1 MSPLL
6 LYGGGSVKK
15 VKINWIK
22 ILSVLCIICITFLT
36 ISSSFAM
43 AASGSPV
50 SWDDV
55 SDDAIA
61 VRDAY
66 FEYFSSLGK
75 NFLSPSIT
83 DPTDIPL
90 SWAKFIQ
97 DLGWCISPVDDIYYY
112 LKDGVLCVRSSGG
125 GGHVRSGVRGSG
137 GYCRNCKKSA
147 AECTCNN
154 FDGTASEFYPFFS
167 GKDIK
172 NTAADYNSRYMPMD
186 NPEQFIWSYNSDN
199 SVTKTKQDRSQ
210 RFYFFPQVP
219 VYAGSSGTWGN
230 QKWTDFYLIGFA
242 IDDISGVYY
251 GKYYVHVYTKNEN
264 GSVSLITDYYSLSD
278 GSLYQTKKGT
288 WDIGNYPYLSMHYAT
303 GSSMFSFRGYKSASA
318 YYGDVT
324 SSWKTI
330 VTSNVAMPLSASD
343 NSSTLEFTK
352 YVALPSFTPDT
363 NKSDDYGF
371 ICSSKPFELFAN
383 QTGIDFQKIPD
394 NYIITING
402 DTIYNYPIT
411 DPSTGNSSTINNL
424 IINNYIIP
432 GYPEAPDPD
441 GPITSGLYG
450 VKVSGN
456 VKVDGDINIK
466 ADPIQIKTDPIDI
479 NVNVNQGGGSVGSAG
494 TGEVIRF
501 DQDIGLN
508 NYYDWMQEQTTGFS
522 GFMKNFFGWL
532 PGDIVIMLCAGFGL
546 VILARFLG
554 R

>member
-1 MSPLL
+1 MKIREIIKRAGTLL
-6 LYGGGSVKK
+6 
-15 VKINWIK
+15 
-22 ILSVLCIICITFLT
+22 LSVLCAFCCFLT
-36 ISSSFAM
+36 PVTSIALAAGVAEVISTVLEFASTCSDVYSNIIEPLVSAEPGGLRQAKYICAWM
-43 AASGSPV
+43 DIIDKYNLSETDFRAYYTEIATNGEYSALGSDEYNTWLFITETAANGV
-50 SWDDV
+50 SL
-55 SDDAIA
+55 DAICELA
-61 VRDAY
+61 FRGT
-66 FEYFSSLGK
+66 GK
-75 NFLSPSIT
+75 TDYTINHNADDNNKFQIT
-83 DPTDIPL
+83 GK
-90 SWAKFIQ
+90 AF
-97 DLGWCISPVDDIYYY
+97 
-112 LKDGVLCVRSSGG
+112 KDVV
-125 GGHVRSGVRGSG
+125 
-137 GYCRNCKKSA
+137 
-147 AECTCNN
+147 
-154 FDGTASEFYPFFS
+154 
-167 GKDIK
+167 
-172 NTAADYNSRYMPMD
+172 ADYNSRYSPMD

-343 NSSTLEFTK
+343 NSGTLEFTK

-411 DPSTGNSSTINNL
+411 DPSTGNSTTINKF

-432 GYPEAPDPD
+432 GKIDIDEPIDPPYIRED
-441 GPITSGLYG
+441 PNVIL
-450 VKVSGN
+450 SGN
-456 VKVDGDINIK
+456 VEVNGNINIS

-479 NVNVNQGGGSVGSAG
+479 NVNVNSGSNANAG
-494 TGEVIRF
+494 DFIDPGTV
-501 DQDIGLN
+501 DTNLDHYL
-508 NYYDWMQEQTTGFS
+508 EQVPELSKGFVDYLKD
-522 GFMKNFFGWL
+522 FLAWL
-532 PGDIVIMLCAGFGL
+532 PPEIYGLIILGLIVVVWCRLAG
-546 VILARFLG
+546 R
-554 R
+554 

>member
-1 MSPLL
+1 MKIREIIKRAGTLL
-6 LYGGGSVKK
+6 
-15 VKINWIK
+15 
-22 ILSVLCIICITFLT
+22 LSVLCAFCCFLT
-36 ISSSFAM
+36 PVTSIALAAGVGEVISTLLEFASTCSEVYSGIVQPLISAEPVALRQAKYICAWM
-43 AASGSPV
+43 DIIDKYNLSEEDFKAYYTEIATNGEYYALGSDEYNTWLFITETAANGV
-50 SWDDV
+50 SL
-55 SDDAIA
+55 DAICELA
-61 VRDAY
+61 FRGT
-66 FEYFSSLGK
+66 GK
-75 NFLSPSIT
+75 TDYTINHNADDNNKFQIT
-83 DPTDIPL
+83 GK
-90 SWAKFIQ
+90 AF
-97 DLGWCISPVDDIYYY
+97 
-112 LKDGVLCVRSSGG
+112 KDVV
-125 GGHVRSGVRGSG
+125 
-137 GYCRNCKKSA
+137 
-147 AECTCNN
+147 
-154 FDGTASEFYPFFS
+154 
-167 GKDIK
+167 
-172 NTAADYNSRYMPMD
+172 ADYNSRYSPMD

-219 VYAGSSGTWGN
+219 VYAGSSGTWAN
-230 QKWTDFYLIGFA
+230 QKWTDFYLIAFA

-324 SSWKTI
+324 ASWKTI

-343 NSSTLEFTK
+343 NSGTLEFTK

-411 DPSTGNSSTINNL
+411 DPSTGNSTTINKF

-432 GYPEAPDPD
+432 GKIDIDEPIDPPYIRED
-441 GPITSGLYG
+441 PNVIL
-450 VKVSGN
+450 SGN
-456 VKVDGDINIK
+456 VKVDGEINIK

-479 NVNVNQGGGSVGSAG
+479 NVNVNQGGGSGGSGSSG
-494 TGEVIRF
+494 TSEHVDISGYLDTLPEQSQTLTDYLKIFF
-501 DQDIGLN
+501 DFLPPQLLAVLLGGIGAA
-508 NYYDWMQEQTTGFS
+508 
-522 GFMKNFFGWL
+522 
-532 PGDIVIMLCAGFGL
+532 VLCR
-546 VILARFLG
+546 VLG

>member
-1 MSPLL
+1 MMKIREIIKRAGTLL
-6 LYGGGSVKK
+6 
-15 VKINWIK
+15 
-22 ILSVLCIICITFLT
+22 LSVLCAFCCFLT
-36 ISSSFAM
+36 PVTSIALAAGVGEVISTLLEFASTCSEVYSGIVQPLISAEPGALRQAKYICAWM
-43 AASGSPV
+43 DIIDKYNLSEEDFKAYYTEIATNGEYYALGSDEYNTWLFITETAANGV
-50 SWDDV
+50 SL
-55 SDDAIA
+55 DAICELA
-61 VRDAY
+61 FRGT
-66 FEYFSSLGK
+66 GK
-75 NFLSPSIT
+75 TDYTINHNADDNNKFQIT
-83 DPTDIPL
+83 GK
-90 SWAKFIQ
+90 AF
-97 DLGWCISPVDDIYYY
+97 
-112 LKDGVLCVRSSGG
+112 KDVV
-125 GGHVRSGVRGSG
+125 
-137 GYCRNCKKSA
+137 
-147 AECTCNN
+147 
-154 FDGTASEFYPFFS
+154 
-167 GKDIK
+167 
-172 NTAADYNSRYMPMD
+172 ADYNSRYSPMD

-343 NSSTLEFTK
+343 NSGTLEFTK
-352 YVALPSFTPDT
+352 CVALPSFTPDT

-411 DPSTGNSSTINNL
+411 DPSTGNSTTINKF

-432 GYPEAPDPD
+432 GKIDIDEPIDPPYIRED
-441 GPITSGLYG
+441 PNVIL
-450 VKVSGN
+450 SGN
-456 VKVDGDINIK
+456 VEVNGNINIS

-479 NVNVNQGGGSVGSAG
+479 NVNVNSGSNGNAG
-494 TGEVIRF
+494 NFIDPGTV
-501 DQDIGLN
+501 DTNLDHYL
-508 NYYDWMQEQTTGFS
+508 EQVPELSKGFVDYLKD
-522 GFMKNFFGWL
+522 FLAWL
-532 PGDIVIMLCAGFGL
+532 PPEIYGLIILGLIVVVWCRLAG
-546 VILARFLG
+546 R
-554 R
+554 

>member
-1 MSPLL
+1 MKIREIIKRAGTLL
-6 LYGGGSVKK
+6 
-15 VKINWIK
+15 
-22 ILSVLCIICITFLT
+22 LSVLCAFCCFLT
-36 ISSSFAM
+36 PVTTIALAAEEAIETSSDSSG
-43 AASGSPV
+43 AASWS
-50 SWDDV
+50 DLA
-55 SDDAIA
+55 DDAIA

-137 GYCRNCKKSA
+137 GFCRNCKKSA

-186 NPEQFIWSYNSDN
+186 NPKQFIWSYNSDN

-219 VYAGSSGTWGN
+219 VYAGLSGTWGN

-264 GSVSLITDYYSLSD
+264 GSVSLIIDYYSLSD

-343 NSSTLEFTK
+343 NSGTLEFTK

-424 IINNYIIP
+424 IINNYIISGGSIDIDVP
-432 GYPEAPDPD
+432 ID
-441 GPITSGLYG
+441 GPITSG

-456 VKVDGDINIK
+456 VKVDGEINIK

-479 NVNVNQGGGSVGSAG
+479 NVNVNQGGSSGGSGSSG
-494 TGEVIRF
+494 TSEHVDISGYLDTLPEQSKTLTDYLKIFF
-501 DQDIGLN
+501 DFLPPELLAVLLGGIGAA
-508 NYYDWMQEQTTGFS
+508 
-522 GFMKNFFGWL
+522 
-532 PGDIVIMLCAGFGL
+532 VLCR
-546 VILARFLG
+546 VLG

>member
-1 MSPLL
+1 MMKIREIIKRAGTLL
-6 LYGGGSVKK
+6 
-15 VKINWIK
+15 
-22 ILSVLCIICITFLT
+22 LSVLCAFCCFLT
-36 ISSSFAM
+36 PVTSIALAAGVAEVISTVLEFASTCSDVYSNIIEPLVSAEPGGLRQAKYICAWM
-43 AASGSPV
+43 DIIDKYNLSETDFRAYYTEIATNGEYSALGSDEYNTWLFITETAANGV
-50 SWDDV
+50 SL
-55 SDDAIA
+55 DAICELA
-61 VRDAY
+61 FRGT
-66 FEYFSSLGK
+66 GK
-75 NFLSPSIT
+75 TDYTINHNADDNNKFQIT
-83 DPTDIPL
+83 GK
-90 SWAKFIQ
+90 AF
-97 DLGWCISPVDDIYYY
+97 
-112 LKDGVLCVRSSGG
+112 KDVV
-125 GGHVRSGVRGSG
+125 
-137 GYCRNCKKSA
+137 
-147 AECTCNN
+147 
-154 FDGTASEFYPFFS
+154 
-167 GKDIK
+167 
-172 NTAADYNSRYMPMD
+172 ADYNSRYSPMD

-343 NSSTLEFTK
+343 NSGTLEFTK

-432 GYPEAPDPD
+432 GKIDIDEPIDPPYIRED
-441 GPITSGLYG
+441 PNVIL
-450 VKVSGN
+450 SGN
-456 VKVDGDINIK
+456 VEVNGNINIS

-479 NVNVNQGGGSVGSAG
+479 NVNVNSGSNGNAG
-494 TGEVIRF
+494 NFIDPGTV
-501 DQDIGLN
+501 DTNLDHYL
-508 NYYDWMQEQTTGFS
+508 EQVPELSKGFVDYLKD
-522 GFMKNFFGWL
+522 FLAWL
-532 PGDIVIMLCAGFGL
+532 PPDIYGLIILGLIVVVWCRLAG
-546 VILARFLG
+546 R
-554 R
+554 

>member
-1 MSPLL
+1 MKIREIIKRAGTLL
-6 LYGGGSVKK
+6 
-15 VKINWIK
+15 
-22 ILSVLCIICITFLT
+22 LSVLCAFCCFLT
-36 ISSSFAM
+36 PVTSIALAAGVGEVISTLLEFASTCSEVYSGIVQPLISAEPGALRQAKYICAWM
-43 AASGSPV
+43 DIIDKYNLSEEDFKAYYTEIATNGEYSALGSDEYNTWLFITETAANGV
-50 SWDDV
+50 SL
-55 SDDAIA
+55 DAICELA
-61 VRDAY
+61 FRGT
-66 FEYFSSLGK
+66 GK
-75 NFLSPSIT
+75 TDYTINPSAEGNNKFQIT
-83 DPTDIPL
+83 GK
-90 SWAKFIQ
+90 A
-97 DLGWCISPVDDIYYY
+97 
-112 LKDGVLCVRSSGG
+112 LK
-125 GGHVRSGVRGSG
+125 
-137 GYCRNCKKSA
+137 
-147 AECTCNN
+147 E
-154 FDGTASEFYPFFS
+154 
-167 GKDIK
+167 I
-172 NTAADYNSRYMPMD
+172 AADYNSRYMPMD
-186 NPEQFIWSYNSDN
+186 NPKQFIWSYNSDN

-230 QKWTDFYLIGFA
+230 QKWTDFYLIAFA

-251 GKYYVHVYTKNEN
+251 GKYYVHVYTTNEN

-343 NSSTLEFTK
+343 NSGTLEFTK

-432 GYPEAPDPD
+432 GKIDIDEPIDPPYIRED
-441 GPITSGLYG
+441 PNVIL
-450 VKVSGN
+450 SGN
-456 VKVDGDINIK
+456 VKVDGEINIK

-479 NVNVNQGGGSVGSAG
+479 NVNVNQGGGSGGSGSSG
-494 TGEVIRF
+494 TSEHVDISGYLDTLPEQSQTLTDYLKIFF
-501 DQDIGLN
+501 DFLPPQLLAVLLGGIGAA
-508 NYYDWMQEQTTGFS
+508 
-522 GFMKNFFGWL
+522 
-532 PGDIVIMLCAGFGL
+532 VLCR
-546 VILARFLG
+546 VLG

>member
-1 MSPLL
+1 MMKIREIIKRAGTLL
-6 LYGGGSVKK
+6 
-15 VKINWIK
+15 
-22 ILSVLCIICITFLT
+22 LSVLCAFCCFLT
-36 ISSSFAM
+36 PVTSIALAAGVAEVISTVLEFASTCSDVYSNIIEPLVSAEPGGLRQAKYICAWM
-43 AASGSPV
+43 DIIDKYNLSETDFRAYYTEIATNGEYSALGSDEYNTWLFITETAANGV
-50 SWDDV
+50 SL
-55 SDDAIA
+55 DAICELA
-61 VRDAY
+61 FRGT
-66 FEYFSSLGK
+66 GK
-75 NFLSPSIT
+75 TDYTINHNADDNNKFQIT
-83 DPTDIPL
+83 GK
-90 SWAKFIQ
+90 AF
-97 DLGWCISPVDDIYYY
+97 
-112 LKDGVLCVRSSGG
+112 KDVV
-125 GGHVRSGVRGSG
+125 
-137 GYCRNCKKSA
+137 
-147 AECTCNN
+147 
-154 FDGTASEFYPFFS
+154 
-167 GKDIK
+167 
-172 NTAADYNSRYMPMD
+172 ADYNSRYSPMD

-343 NSSTLEFTK
+343 NSGTLEFTK
-352 YVALPSFTPDT
+352 CVALPSFTPDT

-411 DPSTGNSSTINNL
+411 DPSTGNSTTINKF

-432 GYPEAPDPD
+432 GKIDIDEPIDPPYIRED
-441 GPITSGLYG
+441 PNVIL
-450 VKVSGN
+450 SGN
-456 VKVDGDINIK
+456 VEVNGNINIS

-479 NVNVNQGGGSVGSAG
+479 NVNVNSGSNGNAG
-494 TGEVIRF
+494 NFIDPGTV
-501 DQDIGLN
+501 DTNLDHYL
-508 NYYDWMQEQTTGFS
+508 EQVPELSKGFVDYLKD
-522 GFMKNFFGWL
+522 FLAWL
-532 PGDIVIMLCAGFGL
+532 PPEIYGLIILGLIVVVWCRLAG
-546 VILARFLG
+546 R
-554 R
+554 

>member
-1 MSPLL
+1 M
-6 LYGGGSVKK
+6 
-15 VKINWIK
+15 
-22 ILSVLCIICITFLT
+22 
-36 ISSSFAM
+36 
-43 AASGSPV
+43 
-50 SWDDV
+50 
-55 SDDAIA
+55 
-61 VRDAY
+61 
-66 FEYFSSLGK
+66 
-75 NFLSPSIT
+75 
-83 DPTDIPL
+83 
-90 SWAKFIQ
+90 
-97 DLGWCISPVDDIYYY
+97 
-112 LKDGVLCVRSSGG
+112 
-125 GGHVRSGVRGSG
+125 
-137 GYCRNCKKSA
+137 
-147 AECTCNN
+147 
-154 FDGTASEFYPFFS
+154 
-167 GKDIK
+167 
-172 NTAADYNSRYMPMD
+172 
-186 NPEQFIWSYNSDN
+186 
-199 SVTKTKQDRSQ
+199 
-210 RFYFFPQVP
+210 
-219 VYAGSSGTWGN
+219 
-230 QKWTDFYLIGFA
+230 
-242 IDDISGVYY
+242 
-251 GKYYVHVYTKNEN
+251 
-264 GSVSLITDYYSLSD
+264 
-278 GSLYQTKKGT
+278 
-288 WDIGNYPYLSMHYAT
+288 SMHYAT

-318 YYGDVT
+318 YYGDVNA
-324 SSWKTI
+324 SWKTI
-330 VTSNVAMPLSASD
+330 VTSNFAMPLSASD
-343 NSSTLEFTK
+343 NSGTLEFTK

-371 ICSSKPFELFAN
+371 ICSSKQFELFAN

-432 GYPEAPDPD
+432 GSPEAPDPD

>member
-1 MSPLL
+1 MKIREIIKRAGTLL
-6 LYGGGSVKK
+6 
-15 VKINWIK
+15 
-22 ILSVLCIICITFLT
+22 LSVLCAFCCFLT
-36 ISSSFAM
+36 PVTSIALAAGVGEVISTLLEFASTCSEVYSGIVQPLISAEPGALRQAKYICAWM
-43 AASGSPV
+43 DIIDKYNLSEEDFKAYYTEIATNGEYYALGSDEYNTWLFITETAANGV
-50 SWDDV
+50 SL
-55 SDDAIA
+55 DAICELA
-61 VRDAY
+61 FRGT
-66 FEYFSSLGK
+66 GK
-75 NFLSPSIT
+75 TDYTINHNADDNNKFQIT
-83 DPTDIPL
+83 GK
-90 SWAKFIQ
+90 AF
-97 DLGWCISPVDDIYYY
+97 
-112 LKDGVLCVRSSGG
+112 KDVV
-125 GGHVRSGVRGSG
+125 
-137 GYCRNCKKSA
+137 
-147 AECTCNN
+147 
-154 FDGTASEFYPFFS
+154 
-167 GKDIK
+167 
-172 NTAADYNSRYMPMD
+172 ADYNSRYSPMD

-318 YYGDVT
+318 YYGDVI

-343 NSSTLEFTK
+343 NSGTLEFTK

-411 DPSTGNSSTINNL
+411 DPSTGNSTTINKF

-432 GYPEAPDPD
+432 GKIDIDEPIDPPYIRED
-441 GPITSGLYG
+441 PNVIL
-450 VKVSGN
+450 SGN
-456 VKVDGDINIK
+456 VKVDGEINIK

-479 NVNVNQGGGSVGSAG
+479 NVNVNQGGGSGGSGSSG
-494 TGEVIRF
+494 TSEHVDISGYLDTLPEQSQTLTDYLKIFF
-501 DQDIGLN
+501 DFLPPQLLAVLLGGIGAA
-508 NYYDWMQEQTTGFS
+508 
-522 GFMKNFFGWL
+522 
-532 PGDIVIMLCAGFGL
+532 VLCR
-546 VILARFLG
+546 VLG

>member
-1 MSPLL
+1 MMKIREIIKRAGTLL
-6 LYGGGSVKK
+6 
-15 VKINWIK
+15 
-22 ILSVLCIICITFLT
+22 LSVLCAFCCFLT
-36 ISSSFAM
+36 PVTSIALAAGVAEVISTVLEFASTCSDVYSNIIEPLVSAEPGGLRQAKYICAWM
-43 AASGSPV
+43 DIIDKYNLSETDFRAYYTEIATNGEYSALGSDEYNTWLFITETAANGV
-50 SWDDV
+50 SL
-55 SDDAIA
+55 DAICELA
-61 VRDAY
+61 FRGT
-66 FEYFSSLGK
+66 GK
-75 NFLSPSIT
+75 TDYTINHNADDNNKFQIT
-83 DPTDIPL
+83 GK
-90 SWAKFIQ
+90 AF
-97 DLGWCISPVDDIYYY
+97 
-112 LKDGVLCVRSSGG
+112 KDVV
-125 GGHVRSGVRGSG
+125 
-137 GYCRNCKKSA
+137 
-147 AECTCNN
+147 
-154 FDGTASEFYPFFS
+154 
-167 GKDIK
+167 
-172 NTAADYNSRYMPMD
+172 ADYNSRYSPMD

-288 WDIGNYPYLSMHYAT
+288 WDIANYPYLSMHYAT

-343 NSSTLEFTK
+343 NSGTLEFTK
-352 YVALPSFTPDT
+352 CVALPSFTPDT

-411 DPSTGNSSTINNL
+411 DPSTGNSTTINKF

-432 GYPEAPDPD
+432 GKIDIDEPIDPPYIRED
-441 GPITSGLYG
+441 PNVIL
-450 VKVSGN
+450 SGN
-456 VKVDGDINIK
+456 VEVNGNINIS

-479 NVNVNQGGGSVGSAG
+479 NVNVNSGSNGNAG
-494 TGEVIRF
+494 IFIDPGTV
-501 DQDIGLN
+501 DTNLDHYL
-508 NYYDWMQEQTTGFS
+508 EQVPELSKGFVDYLKD
-522 GFMKNFFGWL
+522 FLAWL
-532 PGDIVIMLCAGFGL
+532 PPEIYGLIILGLIVVVWCRLAG
-546 VILARFLG
+546 R
-554 R
+554 

>member
-1 MSPLL
+1 MMKIREIIKRAGTLL
-6 LYGGGSVKK
+6 
-15 VKINWIK
+15 
-22 ILSVLCIICITFLT
+22 LSVLCAFCCFLT
-36 ISSSFAM
+36 PVTSIALAAGVAEVISTVLEFASTCSDVYSNIIEPLVSAEPGGLRQAKYICAWM
-43 AASGSPV
+43 DIIDKYNLSETDFRAYYTEIATNGEYSALGSDEYNTWLFITETAANGV
-50 SWDDV
+50 SL
-55 SDDAIA
+55 DAICELA
-61 VRDAY
+61 FRGT
-66 FEYFSSLGK
+66 GK
-75 NFLSPSIT
+75 TDYTINHNADDNNKFQIT
-83 DPTDIPL
+83 GK
-90 SWAKFIQ
+90 AF
-97 DLGWCISPVDDIYYY
+97 
-112 LKDGVLCVRSSGG
+112 KDVV
-125 GGHVRSGVRGSG
+125 
-137 GYCRNCKKSA
+137 
-147 AECTCNN
+147 
-154 FDGTASEFYPFFS
+154 
-167 GKDIK
+167 
-172 NTAADYNSRYMPMD
+172 ADYNSRYSPMD

-343 NSSTLEFTK
+343 NSGTLEFTK

-411 DPSTGNSSTINNL
+411 DPSTGNSTTINKF

-432 GYPEAPDPD
+432 GKIDIDEPIDPPYIRED
-441 GPITSGLYG
+441 PNVIL
-450 VKVSGN
+450 SGN
-456 VKVDGDINIK
+456 VEVNGNINIS

-479 NVNVNQGGGSVGSAG
+479 NVNVNSGSNGNAG
-494 TGEVIRF
+494 NFIDPGTV
-501 DQDIGLN
+501 DTNLDHYL
-508 NYYDWMQEQTTGFS
+508 EQVPELSKGFVDYLKD
-522 GFMKNFFGWL
+522 FLAWL
-532 PGDIVIMLCAGFGL
+532 PPEIYGLIILGLIVVVWCRLAG
-546 VILARFLG
+546 R
-554 R
+554 

>member
-1 MSPLL
+1 MKIREIIKRAGTLL
-6 LYGGGSVKK
+6 
-15 VKINWIK
+15 
-22 ILSVLCIICITFLT
+22 LSVLCAFCCFLT
-36 ISSSFAM
+36 PVTSIALAAGVGEVISTLLEFASTCSEVYSGIVQPLISAEPGALRQAKYICAWM
-43 AASGSPV
+43 DIIDKYNLSEEDFKAYYTEIATNGEYYALGSDEYNTWLFITETAANGV
-50 SWDDV
+50 SL
-55 SDDAIA
+55 DAICELA
-61 VRDAY
+61 FRGT
-66 FEYFSSLGK
+66 GK
-75 NFLSPSIT
+75 TDYTINHNADDNNKFQIT
-83 DPTDIPL
+83 GK
-90 SWAKFIQ
+90 AF
-97 DLGWCISPVDDIYYY
+97 
-112 LKDGVLCVRSSGG
+112 KDVV
-125 GGHVRSGVRGSG
+125 
-137 GYCRNCKKSA
+137 
-147 AECTCNN
+147 
-154 FDGTASEFYPFFS
+154 
-167 GKDIK
+167 
-172 NTAADYNSRYMPMD
+172 ADYNSRYSPMD

-199 SVTKTKQDRSQ
+199 SVTKTKQYRSQ

-330 VTSNVAMPLSASD
+330 VTSNVAMPLFASD
-343 NSSTLEFTK
+343 NSGTLEFTK

-371 ICSSKPFELFAN
+371 ICSSKQFELFAN

-402 DTIYNYPIT
+402 DTIYNYLIT
-411 DPSTGNSSTINNL
+411 DPSTGNSTTINKF

-432 GYPEAPDPD
+432 GKIDIDEPIDPPYIRED
-441 GPITSGLYG
+441 PNVIL
-450 VKVSGN
+450 SGN
-456 VKVDGDINIK
+456 VKVDGEINIK

-479 NVNVNQGGGSVGSAG
+479 NVNVNQGGGSGGSGSSG
-494 TGEVIRF
+494 TSEHVDISGYLDTLPEQSQTLTDYLKIFF
-501 DQDIGLN
+501 DFLPPQLLAVLLGGIGAA
-508 NYYDWMQEQTTGFS
+508 
-522 GFMKNFFGWL
+522 
-532 PGDIVIMLCAGFGL
+532 VLCR
-546 VILARFLG
+546 VLG

>member
-1 MSPLL
+1 MKIREIIKRAGTLL
-6 LYGGGSVKK
+6 
-15 VKINWIK
+15 
-22 ILSVLCIICITFLT
+22 LSVLCAFCCFLT
-36 ISSSFAM
+36 PVTSIALAAGVAEVISTVLEFASTCSDVYSNIIEPLVSAEPGGLRQAKYICAWM
-43 AASGSPV
+43 DIIDKYNLSETDFRAYYTEIATNGEYSALGSDEYNTWLFITETAANGV
-50 SWDDV
+50 SL
-55 SDDAIA
+55 DAICELA
-61 VRDAY
+61 FRGT
-66 FEYFSSLGK
+66 GK
-75 NFLSPSIT
+75 TDYTINHNADDNNKFQIT
-83 DPTDIPL
+83 GK
-90 SWAKFIQ
+90 AF
-97 DLGWCISPVDDIYYY
+97 
-112 LKDGVLCVRSSGG
+112 KDVV
-125 GGHVRSGVRGSG
+125 
-137 GYCRNCKKSA
+137 
-147 AECTCNN
+147 
-154 FDGTASEFYPFFS
+154 
-167 GKDIK
+167 
-172 NTAADYNSRYMPMD
+172 ADYNSRYSPMD

-264 GSVSLITDYYSLSD
+264 GSVSLIIDYYSLSD

-343 NSSTLEFTK
+343 NSGTLEFTK

-411 DPSTGNSSTINNL
+411 DPSTGNSTTINKF

-432 GYPEAPDPD
+432 GKIDIDEPIDPPYIRED
-441 GPITSGLYG
+441 PNVIL
-450 VKVSGN
+450 SGN
-456 VKVDGDINIK
+456 VEVNGNINIS

-479 NVNVNQGGGSVGSAG
+479 NVNVNSGSNGNAG
-494 TGEVIRF
+494 NFIDPGTV
-501 DQDIGLN
+501 DTNLDHYL
-508 NYYDWMQEQTTGFS
+508 EQVPELSKGFVDYLKD
-522 GFMKNFFGWL
+522 FLAWL
-532 PGDIVIMLCAGFGL
+532 PPEIYGLIILGLIVVVWCRLAG
-546 VILARFLG
+546 R
-554 R
+554 

>member
-1 MSPLL
+1 MMKIREIIKRAGTLL
-6 LYGGGSVKK
+6 
-15 VKINWIK
+15 
-22 ILSVLCIICITFLT
+22 LSVLCAFCCFLT
-36 ISSSFAM
+36 PVTSIALAAGVAEVISTVLEFASTCSDVYSNIIEPLVSAEPGGLRQAKYICAWM
-43 AASGSPV
+43 DIIDKYNLSETDFRAYYTEIATNGEYSALGSDEYNTWLFITETAANGV
-50 SWDDV
+50 SL
-55 SDDAIA
+55 DAICELA
-61 VRDAY
+61 FRGT
-66 FEYFSSLGK
+66 GK
-75 NFLSPSIT
+75 TDYTINHNADDNNKFQIT
-83 DPTDIPL
+83 GK
-90 SWAKFIQ
+90 AF
-97 DLGWCISPVDDIYYY
+97 
-112 LKDGVLCVRSSGG
+112 KDVV
-125 GGHVRSGVRGSG
+125 
-137 GYCRNCKKSA
+137 
-147 AECTCNN
+147 
-154 FDGTASEFYPFFS
+154 
-167 GKDIK
+167 
-172 NTAADYNSRYMPMD
+172 ADYNSRYSPMD

-343 NSSTLEFTK
+343 NSGTLEFTK

-411 DPSTGNSSTINNL
+411 DPSTGNSTTINKF

-432 GYPEAPDPD
+432 GKIDIDEPIDPPYIRED
-441 GPITSGLYG
+441 PNVIL
-450 VKVSGN
+450 SGN
-456 VKVDGDINIK
+456 VEVNGNINIS

-479 NVNVNQGGGSVGSAG
+479 NVNVNSGSNANAG
-494 TGEVIRF
+494 DFIDPGTV
-501 DQDIGLN
+501 DTNLDHYL
-508 NYYDWMQEQTTGFS
+508 EQVPELSKGFVDYLKD
-522 GFMKNFFGWL
+522 FLAWL
-532 PGDIVIMLCAGFGL
+532 PPEIYGLIILGLIVVVWCRLAG
-546 VILARFLG
+546 R
-554 R
+554 

>member
-1 MSPLL
+1 M
-6 LYGGGSVKK
+6 
-15 VKINWIK
+15 KIREIIK
-22 ILSVLCIICITFLT
+22 RAGTILLSVLCAFCCFLT
-36 ISSSFAM
+36 PVTTIALAAGVGEVISTLLEFASTCSEVYSGIVQPLISAEPGALRQAKYICAWM
-43 AASGSPV
+43 DIIDKYNLSEEDFKAYYTEIATNGEYYALGSDEYNTWLFITETAANGV
-50 SWDDV
+50 SL
-55 SDDAIA
+55 DAICELA
-61 VRDAY
+61 FRGT
-66 FEYFSSLGK
+66 GK
-75 NFLSPSIT
+75 TDYTINHNADDNNKFQIT
-83 DPTDIPL
+83 GK
-90 SWAKFIQ
+90 A
-97 DLGWCISPVDDIYYY
+97 
-112 LKDGVLCVRSSGG
+112 LKDVV
-125 GGHVRSGVRGSG
+125 
-137 GYCRNCKKSA
+137 
-147 AECTCNN
+147 
-154 FDGTASEFYPFFS
+154 
-167 GKDIK
+167 
-172 NTAADYNSRYMPMD
+172 ADYNSRYSPMD

-278 GSLYQTKKGT
+278 GSLYQTRKGT
-288 WDIGNYPYLSMHYAT
+288 WDIGNYPYLSMHYGT

-324 SSWKTI
+324 ASWKTI

-343 NSSTLEFTK
+343 NSGTLEFTK

-371 ICSSKPFELFAN
+371 ICSSKQFELFAN

-402 DTIYNYPIT
+402 NTIYNYPIT
-411 DPSTGNSSTINNL
+411 DPSTGNSTTINKF
-424 IINNYIIP
+424 IINNYIITGGSP
-432 GYPEAPDPD
+432 SSSPYPDDPKSD
-441 GPITSGLYG
+441 GPITSG

-456 VKVDGDINIK
+456 VKVDGEINIK

-479 NVNVNQGGGSVGSAG
+479 NVNVNQGGSSGGSGSSG
-494 TGEVIRF
+494 TSEHVDISGYLDTLPEQSKTLTDYLKIFF
-501 DQDIGLN
+501 DFLPPELLAVLLGGIGAA
-508 NYYDWMQEQTTGFS
+508 
-522 GFMKNFFGWL
+522 
-532 PGDIVIMLCAGFGL
+532 VLCR
-546 VILARFLG
+546 VLG

>member
-1 MSPLL
+1 MKIREIIKRAGTLL
-6 LYGGGSVKK
+6 
-15 VKINWIK
+15 
-22 ILSVLCIICITFLT
+22 LSVLCAFCCFLT
-36 ISSSFAM
+36 PVTSIALAAGVGEVISTLLEFASTCSEVYSGIVQPLISAEPGALRQAKYICAWM
-43 AASGSPV
+43 DIIDKYNLSEEDFKAYYTEIATNGEYYALGSDEYNTWLFITETAANGV
-50 SWDDV
+50 SL
-55 SDDAIA
+55 DAICELA
-61 VRDAY
+61 FRGT
-66 FEYFSSLGK
+66 GK
-75 NFLSPSIT
+75 TDYTINHNADDNNKFQIT
-83 DPTDIPL
+83 GK
-90 SWAKFIQ
+90 AF
-97 DLGWCISPVDDIYYY
+97 
-112 LKDGVLCVRSSGG
+112 KDVV
-125 GGHVRSGVRGSG
+125 
-137 GYCRNCKKSA
+137 
-147 AECTCNN
+147 
-154 FDGTASEFYPFFS
+154 
-167 GKDIK
+167 
-172 NTAADYNSRYMPMD
+172 ADYNSRYSPMD

-330 VTSNVAMPLSASD
+330 VTSNVAMPLFASD
-343 NSSTLEFTK
+343 NSGTLEFTK

-371 ICSSKPFELFAN
+371 ICSSKQFELFAN

-402 DTIYNYPIT
+402 DTIYNYLIT
-411 DPSTGNSSTINNL
+411 DPSTGNSTTINKF

-432 GYPEAPDPD
+432 GKIDIDEPIDPPYIRED
-441 GPITSGLYG
+441 PNVIL
-450 VKVSGN
+450 SGN
-456 VKVDGDINIK
+456 VKVDGEINIK

-479 NVNVNQGGGSVGSAG
+479 NVNVNQGGGSGGSGSSG
-494 TGEVIRF
+494 TSEHVDISGYLDTLPEQSQTLTDYLKIFF
-501 DQDIGLN
+501 DFLPPQLLAVLLGGIGAA
-508 NYYDWMQEQTTGFS
+508 
-522 GFMKNFFGWL
+522 
-532 PGDIVIMLCAGFGL
+532 VLCR
-546 VILARFLG
+546 VLG

>member
-1 MSPLL
+1 MM
-6 LYGGGSVKK
+6 
-15 VKINWIK
+15 KISLIIK
-22 ILSVLCIICITFLT
+22 RACTILLSVLCAFCCFLT
-36 ISSSFAM
+36 PVTTIALAAEEAIETSSDSSG
-43 AASGSPV
+43 AASWS
-50 SWDDV
+50 DLA
-55 SDDAIA
+55 DDAIA

-172 NTAADYNSRYMPMD
+172 NTVADYNSRYMPMD

-264 GSVSLITDYYSLSD
+264 GSVLLITDYYLLSD

-318 YYGDVT
+318 YYGDVI

-343 NSSTLEFTK
+343 NSGTLEFTK

-371 ICSSKPFELFAN
+371 ICSSKLFELFAN

-411 DPSTGNSSTINNL
+411 DPSTGNSTTINKF

-432 GYPEAPDPD
+432 GKIDIDEPIDPPYIRED
-441 GPITSGLYG
+441 PNVIL
-450 VKVSGN
+450 SGN
-456 VKVDGDINIK
+456 VEVNGNINIS

-479 NVNVNQGGGSVGSAG
+479 NVNVNSGSNGNAG
-494 TGEVIRF
+494 NFIDPGTV
-501 DQDIGLN
+501 DTNLDHYL
-508 NYYDWMQEQTTGFS
+508 EQVPELSKGFVDYLKD
-522 GFMKNFFGWL
+522 FLAWL
-532 PGDIVIMLCAGFGL
+532 PPDIYGLIILGLIVVVWGRLAG
-546 VILARFLG
+546 R
-554 R
+554 

>member
-1 MSPLL
+1 MKIREIIKRAGTLL
-6 LYGGGSVKK
+6 
-15 VKINWIK
+15 
-22 ILSVLCIICITFLT
+22 LSVLCAFCCFLT
-36 ISSSFAM
+36 PVTSIALAAGVGEVISTLLEFALTCSEVYSGIVQPLISAEPGALRQAKYICAWM
-43 AASGSPV
+43 DIIDKYNLSEEDFKAYYTEIATNGEYSALGSDEYNTWLFITETAANGV
-50 SWDDV
+50 SL
-55 SDDAIA
+55 DAICELA
-61 VRDAY
+61 FRGT
-66 FEYFSSLGK
+66 GK
-75 NFLSPSIT
+75 TDYTINPSAEGNNKFQIT
-83 DPTDIPL
+83 GK
-90 SWAKFIQ
+90 A
-97 DLGWCISPVDDIYYY
+97 
-112 LKDGVLCVRSSGG
+112 LK
-125 GGHVRSGVRGSG
+125 
-137 GYCRNCKKSA
+137 
-147 AECTCNN
+147 E
-154 FDGTASEFYPFFS
+154 
-167 GKDIK
+167 I
-172 NTAADYNSRYMPMD
+172 AADYNSRYMPMD
-186 NPEQFIWSYNSDN
+186 NPKQFIWSYNSDN

-230 QKWTDFYLIGFA
+230 QKWTDFYLIAFA
-242 IDDISGVYY
+242 IDDISCVYY
-251 GKYYVHVYTKNEN
+251 GKYYVHVYTTNEN

-343 NSSTLEFTK
+343 NSGTLEFTK

-432 GYPEAPDPD
+432 GKIDIDEPIDPPYIRED
-441 GPITSGLYG
+441 PNVIL
-450 VKVSGN
+450 SGN
-456 VKVDGDINIK
+456 VKVDGEINIK

-479 NVNVNQGGGSVGSAG
+479 NVNVNQGGGSGGSGSSG
-494 TGEVIRF
+494 TSEHVDISGYLDTLPEQSQTLTDYLKIFF
-501 DQDIGLN
+501 DFLPPQLLAVLLGGIGAA
-508 NYYDWMQEQTTGFS
+508 
-522 GFMKNFFGWL
+522 
-532 PGDIVIMLCAGFGL
+532 VLCR
-546 VILARFLG
+546 VLG

>member
-1 MSPLL
+1 MKIREIIKRAGTLL
-6 LYGGGSVKK
+6 
-15 VKINWIK
+15 
-22 ILSVLCIICITFLT
+22 LSVLCAFCCFLT
-36 ISSSFAM
+36 PVTSIALAAGVGEVISTLLEFASTCSEVYSGIVQPLISAEPGALRQAKYICAWM
-43 AASGSPV
+43 DIIDKYNLSEEDFKAYYTEIATNGEYYALGSDEYNTWLFITETAANGV
-50 SWDDV
+50 SL
-55 SDDAIA
+55 DAICELA
-61 VRDAY
+61 FRGT
-66 FEYFSSLGK
+66 GK
-75 NFLSPSIT
+75 TDYTINHNADDNNKFQIT
-83 DPTDIPL
+83 GK
-90 SWAKFIQ
+90 AF
-97 DLGWCISPVDDIYYY
+97 
-112 LKDGVLCVRSSGG
+112 KDVV
-125 GGHVRSGVRGSG
+125 
-137 GYCRNCKKSA
+137 
-147 AECTCNN
+147 
-154 FDGTASEFYPFFS
+154 
-167 GKDIK
+167 
-172 NTAADYNSRYMPMD
+172 ADYNSRYSPMD

-343 NSSTLEFTK
+343 NSGTLEFTK
-352 YVALPSFTPDT
+352 CVALPSFTPDT

-411 DPSTGNSSTINNL
+411 DPSTGNSTTINKF

-432 GYPEAPDPD
+432 GKIDIDEHIDPPYIRED
-441 GPITSGLYG
+441 PNVIL
-450 VKVSGN
+450 SGN
-456 VKVDGDINIK
+456 VEVNGNINIS

-479 NVNVNQGGGSVGSAG
+479 NVNVNSGSNGNAG
-494 TGEVIRF
+494 NFIDPGTV
-501 DQDIGLN
+501 DTNLDHYL
-508 NYYDWMQEQTTGFS
+508 EQVPELSKGFVDYLKD
-522 GFMKNFFGWL
+522 FLAWL
-532 PGDIVIMLCAGFGL
+532 PPEIYGLIILGLIVVVWCRLAG
-546 VILARFLG
+546 R
-554 R
+554 

>member
-1 MSPLL
+1 MKIREIIKRAGTLL
-6 LYGGGSVKK
+6 
-15 VKINWIK
+15 
-22 ILSVLCIICITFLT
+22 LSVLCAFCCFLT
-36 ISSSFAM
+36 PVTSIALAAGVGEVISTLLEFASTCSEVYSGIVQPLISAEPGALRQAKYICAWM
-43 AASGSPV
+43 DIIDKYNLSEEDFKAYYTEIATNGEYYALGSDEYNTWLFITETAANGV
-50 SWDDV
+50 SL
-55 SDDAIA
+55 DAICELA
-61 VRDAY
+61 FRGT
-66 FEYFSSLGK
+66 GK
-75 NFLSPSIT
+75 TDYTINHNADDNNKFQIT
-83 DPTDIPL
+83 GK
-90 SWAKFIQ
+90 AF
-97 DLGWCISPVDDIYYY
+97 
-112 LKDGVLCVRSSGG
+112 KDVV
-125 GGHVRSGVRGSG
+125 
-137 GYCRNCKKSA
+137 
-147 AECTCNN
+147 
-154 FDGTASEFYPFFS
+154 
-167 GKDIK
+167 
-172 NTAADYNSRYMPMD
+172 ADYNSRYSPMD

-318 YYGDVT
+318 YYGDVI

-343 NSSTLEFTK
+343 NSGTLEFTK

-371 ICSSKPFELFAN
+371 ICSSKLFELFAN

-411 DPSTGNSSTINNL
+411 DPSTGNSTTINKF

-432 GYPEAPDPD
+432 GKIDIDEPIDPPYIRED
-441 GPITSGLYG
+441 PNVIL
-450 VKVSGN
+450 SGN
-456 VKVDGDINIK
+456 VKVDGEINIK

-479 NVNVNQGGGSVGSAG
+479 NVNVNQGGGSGGSGSSG
-494 TGEVIRF
+494 TSEHVDISGYLDTLPEQSQTLTDYLKIFF
-501 DQDIGLN
+501 DFLPPQLLAVLLGGIGAA
-508 NYYDWMQEQTTGFS
+508 
-522 GFMKNFFGWL
+522 
-532 PGDIVIMLCAGFGL
+532 VLCR
-546 VILARFLG
+546 VLG

>member
-1 MSPLL
+1 MMKIREIIKRAGTLL
-6 LYGGGSVKK
+6 
-15 VKINWIK
+15 
-22 ILSVLCIICITFLT
+22 LSVLCVFCCFLT
-36 ISSSFAM
+36 PVTTIALAAEEAIETSSDSSG
-43 AASGSPV
+43 AASWS
-50 SWDDV
+50 DLA
-55 SDDAIA
+55 DDAIA

-343 NSSTLEFTK
+343 NSGTLEFTK

-432 GYPEAPDPD
+432 GKIDIDEPIDPPYIRED
-441 GPITSGLYG
+441 PNVIL
-450 VKVSGN
+450 SGN
-456 VKVDGDINIK
+456 VEVNGNINIS

-479 NVNVNQGGGSVGSAG
+479 NVNVNSGSNGNAG
-494 TGEVIRF
+494 NFIDPGTV
-501 DQDIGLN
+501 DTNLDHYL
-508 NYYDWMQEQTTGFS
+508 EQVPELSKGFVDYLKD
-522 GFMKNFFGWL
+522 FLAWL
-532 PGDIVIMLCAGFGL
+532 PPDIYGLIILGLIVVVWCRLAG
-546 VILARFLG
+546 R
-554 R
+554 

>member
-1 MSPLL
+1 MKIREIIKRAGTLL
-6 LYGGGSVKK
+6 
-15 VKINWIK
+15 
-22 ILSVLCIICITFLT
+22 LSVLCAFCCFLT
-36 ISSSFAM
+36 PVTSIALAAGVGEVISTLLEFASTCSEVYSGIVQPLISAEPGALRQAKYICAWM
-43 AASGSPV
+43 DIIDKYNLSEEDFKAYYTEIATNGEYYALGSDEYNTWLFITETAANGV
-50 SWDDV
+50 SL
-55 SDDAIA
+55 DAICELA
-61 VRDAY
+61 FRGT
-66 FEYFSSLGK
+66 GK
-75 NFLSPSIT
+75 TDYTINHNADDNNKFQIT
-83 DPTDIPL
+83 GK
-90 SWAKFIQ
+90 AF
-97 DLGWCISPVDDIYYY
+97 
-112 LKDGVLCVRSSGG
+112 KDVV
-125 GGHVRSGVRGSG
+125 
-137 GYCRNCKKSA
+137 
-147 AECTCNN
+147 
-154 FDGTASEFYPFFS
+154 
-167 GKDIK
+167 
-172 NTAADYNSRYMPMD
+172 ADYNSRYSPMD

-219 VYAGSSGTWGN
+219 VYAGSSGTWAN
-230 QKWTDFYLIGFA
+230 QKWTDFYLIAFA

-324 SSWKTI
+324 ASWKTI

-343 NSSTLEFTK
+343 NSGTLEFTK

-363 NKSDDYGF
+363 NKFDDYGF

-432 GYPEAPDPD
+432 GKIDIDEPIDPPYIRED
-441 GPITSGLYG
+441 PNVIL
-450 VKVSGN
+450 SGN
-456 VKVDGDINIK
+456 VKVDGEINIK

-479 NVNVNQGGGSVGSAG
+479 NVNVNQGGGSGGSGSSG
-494 TGEVIRF
+494 TSEHVDISGYLDTLPEQSQTLTDYLKIFF
-501 DQDIGLN
+501 DFLPPQLLAVLLGGIGAA
-508 NYYDWMQEQTTGFS
+508 
-522 GFMKNFFGWL
+522 
-532 PGDIVIMLCAGFGL
+532 VLCR
-546 VILARFLG
+546 VLG

>member
-1 MSPLL
+1 M
-6 LYGGGSVKK
+6 
-15 VKINWIK
+15 KISLIIK
-22 ILSVLCIICITFLT
+22 RACTILLSVLCAFCCFLT
-36 ISSSFAM
+36 PVTSIALAAGVGEVISTLLEFASTCSEVYSGIVQPLISAEPGALRQAKYICAWM
-43 AASGSPV
+43 DIIDKYNLSEEDFKAYYTEIATNGEYYALGSDEYNTWLFITETAANGV
-50 SWDDV
+50 SL
-55 SDDAIA
+55 DAICELA
-61 VRDAY
+61 FRGT
-66 FEYFSSLGK
+66 GK
-75 NFLSPSIT
+75 TDYTINHNADDNNKFQIT
-83 DPTDIPL
+83 GK
-90 SWAKFIQ
+90 AF
-97 DLGWCISPVDDIYYY
+97 
-112 LKDGVLCVRSSGG
+112 KDVV
-125 GGHVRSGVRGSG
+125 
-137 GYCRNCKKSA
+137 
-147 AECTCNN
+147 
-154 FDGTASEFYPFFS
+154 
-167 GKDIK
+167 
-172 NTAADYNSRYMPMD
+172 ADYNSRYSPMD

-219 VYAGSSGTWGN
+219 VYAGSSGTWAN
-230 QKWTDFYLIGFA
+230 QKWTDFYLIAFA

-343 NSSTLEFTK
+343 NSGTLEFTK

-432 GYPEAPDPD
+432 GKIDIDEPIDPPYIRED
-441 GPITSGLYG
+441 PNVIL
-450 VKVSGN
+450 SGN
-456 VKVDGDINIK
+456 VKVDGEINIK

-479 NVNVNQGGGSVGSAG
+479 NVNVNQGGGSGGSGSSG
-494 TGEVIRF
+494 TSEHVDISGYLDTLPEQSQTLTDYLKIFF
-501 DQDIGLN
+501 DFLPPQLLAVLLGGIGAA
-508 NYYDWMQEQTTGFS
+508 
-522 GFMKNFFGWL
+522 
-532 PGDIVIMLCAGFGL
+532 VLCR
-546 VILARFLG
+546 VLG

>member
-1 MSPLL
+1 MKIREIIKRAGTLL
-6 LYGGGSVKK
+6 
-15 VKINWIK
+15 
-22 ILSVLCIICITFLT
+22 LSVLCAFCCFLT
-36 ISSSFAM
+36 PVTSIALAAGVGEVISTLLEFASTCSEVYSGIVQPLISAEPGALRQAKYICAWM
-43 AASGSPV
+43 DIIDKYNLSEEDFKAYYTEIATNGEYSALGSDEYNTWLFITETAANGV
-50 SWDDV
+50 SL
-55 SDDAIA
+55 DAICELA
-61 VRDAY
+61 FRGT
-66 FEYFSSLGK
+66 GK
-75 NFLSPSIT
+75 TDYTINPSAEGNNKFQIT
-83 DPTDIPL
+83 GK
-90 SWAKFIQ
+90 A
-97 DLGWCISPVDDIYYY
+97 
-112 LKDGVLCVRSSGG
+112 LK
-125 GGHVRSGVRGSG
+125 
-137 GYCRNCKKSA
+137 
-147 AECTCNN
+147 E
-154 FDGTASEFYPFFS
+154 
-167 GKDIK
+167 I
-172 NTAADYNSRYMPMD
+172 AADYNSRYMPMD
-186 NPEQFIWSYNSDN
+186 NPKQFIWSYNSDN

-230 QKWTDFYLIGFA
+230 QKWTDFYLIAFA

-343 NSSTLEFTK
+343 NSGTLEFTK

-479 NVNVNQGGGSVGSAG
+479 NVNVNQGGGSGGSGSSG
-494 TGEVIRF
+494 TSEHVDISGYLDTLPEQSQTLTDYLKIFF
-501 DQDIGLN
+501 DFLPPQLLAVLLGGIGAA
-508 NYYDWMQEQTTGFS
+508 
-522 GFMKNFFGWL
+522 
-532 PGDIVIMLCAGFGL
+532 VLCR
-546 VILARFLG
+546 VLG

>member
-1 MSPLL
+1 MKIREIIKRAGTLL
-6 LYGGGSVKK
+6 
-15 VKINWIK
+15 
-22 ILSVLCIICITFLT
+22 LSVLCAFCCFLT
-36 ISSSFAM
+36 PVTTIALAATVEVTDYGSNSFRGLIRGTKSISVVEAMACFSSISSM
-43 AASGSPV
+43 NRYEILRQYNV
-50 SWDDV
+50 D
-55 SDDAIA
+55 
-61 VRDAY
+61 
-66 FEYFSSLGK
+66 SLTSRMGLRFK
-75 NFLSPSIT
+75 HKGGEL
-83 DPTDIPL
+83 
-90 SWAKFIQ
+90 
-97 DLGWCISPVDDIYYY
+97 YYY
-112 LKDGVLCVRSSGG
+112 FWKDDENVIHWRAVNDGNFTTWDCGCSSTSGTETDDTGEPATITGSDLKSIV
-125 GGHVRSGVRGSG
+125 
-137 GYCRNCKKSA
+137 
-147 AECTCNN
+147 
-154 FDGTASEFYPFFS
+154 
-167 GKDIK
+167 
-172 NTAADYNSRYMPMD
+172 ADYNSRYSPMD

-251 GKYYVHVYTKNEN
+251 TKYYVHVYTKNEN

-288 WDIGNYPYLSMHYAT
+288 WDIGNYPYLSMYYAT

-318 YYGDVT
+318 YYGDVI

-343 NSSTLEFTK
+343 NSGTLEFTK

-411 DPSTGNSSTINNL
+411 DPSTGNSTTINKF

-432 GYPEAPDPD
+432 GKIDIDEPIDPPYIRED
-441 GPITSGLYG
+441 PNVIL
-450 VKVSGN
+450 SGN
-456 VKVDGDINIK
+456 VKVDGEINIK

-479 NVNVNQGGGSVGSAG
+479 NVNVNQGGGSGGSGSSG
-494 TGEVIRF
+494 TSEHVDISGYLDTLPEQSQTLTDYLKIFF
-501 DQDIGLN
+501 DFLPPQLLAVLLGGIGAA
-508 NYYDWMQEQTTGFS
+508 
-522 GFMKNFFGWL
+522 
-532 PGDIVIMLCAGFGL
+532 VLCR
-546 VILARFLG
+546 VLG

>member
-1 MSPLL
+1 MMKIREIIKRAGTLL
-6 LYGGGSVKK
+6 
-15 VKINWIK
+15 
-22 ILSVLCIICITFLT
+22 LSVLCAFCCFLT
-36 ISSSFAM
+36 PVTSIALAAGVAEVISTVLEFASTCSDVYSNIIEPLVSAEPGGLRQAKYICAWM
-43 AASGSPV
+43 DIIDKYNLSETDFRAYYTEIATNGEYSALGSDEYNTWLFITETAANGV
-50 SWDDV
+50 SL
-55 SDDAIA
+55 DAICELA
-61 VRDAY
+61 FRGT
-66 FEYFSSLGK
+66 GK
-75 NFLSPSIT
+75 TDYTINHNADDNNKFQIT
-83 DPTDIPL
+83 GK
-90 SWAKFIQ
+90 AF
-97 DLGWCISPVDDIYYY
+97 
-112 LKDGVLCVRSSGG
+112 KDVV
-125 GGHVRSGVRGSG
+125 
-137 GYCRNCKKSA
+137 
-147 AECTCNN
+147 
-154 FDGTASEFYPFFS
+154 
-167 GKDIK
+167 
-172 NTAADYNSRYMPMD
+172 ADYNSRYSPMD

-264 GSVSLITDYYSLSD
+264 GSVSLIIDYYSLSD

-343 NSSTLEFTK
+343 NSGTLEFTK

-411 DPSTGNSSTINNL
+411 DPSTGNSTTINKF

-432 GYPEAPDPD
+432 GKIDIDEPIDPPYIRED
-441 GPITSGLYG
+441 PNVIL
-450 VKVSGN
+450 SGN
-456 VKVDGDINIK
+456 VEVNGNINIS

-479 NVNVNQGGGSVGSAG
+479 NVNVNSGSNGNAG
-494 TGEVIRF
+494 NFIDPGTV
-501 DQDIGLN
+501 DTNLDHYL
-508 NYYDWMQEQTTGFS
+508 EQVPELSKGFVDYLKD
-522 GFMKNFFGWL
+522 FLAWL
-532 PGDIVIMLCAGFGL
+532 PPEIYGLIILGLIVVVWCRLAG
-546 VILARFLG
+546 R
-554 R
+554 

>member
-1 MSPLL
+1 MKIREIIKRAGTLL
-6 LYGGGSVKK
+6 
-15 VKINWIK
+15 
-22 ILSVLCIICITFLT
+22 LSVLCAFCCFLT
-36 ISSSFAM
+36 PVTTIALAAGVGEVISTLLEFASTCSEVYSGIVQPLISAEPGALRQAKYICAWM
-43 AASGSPV
+43 DIIDKYNLSEEDFKSYYTEIATNGEYYALGSDEYNTWLFITETAANGV
-50 SWDDV
+50 SL
-55 SDDAIA
+55 DAICELA
-61 VRDAY
+61 FRGT
-66 FEYFSSLGK
+66 GK
-75 NFLSPSIT
+75 TDYTINHNADDNNKFQIT
-83 DPTDIPL
+83 GK
-90 SWAKFIQ
+90 A
-97 DLGWCISPVDDIYYY
+97 
-112 LKDGVLCVRSSGG
+112 LKDVV
-125 GGHVRSGVRGSG
+125 
-137 GYCRNCKKSA
+137 
-147 AECTCNN
+147 
-154 FDGTASEFYPFFS
+154 
-167 GKDIK
+167 
-172 NTAADYNSRYMPMD
+172 ADYNSRYSPMD

-219 VYAGSSGTWGN
+219 VYAGTSGTWGN

-288 WDIGNYPYLSMHYAT
+288 WDIGNYPYLSMHYGT
-303 GSSMFSFRGYKSASA
+303 GSSMFSFRGYKSASN

-324 SSWKTI
+324 ASWKTI

-343 NSSTLEFTK
+343 NSGTIEFTK

-371 ICSSKPFELFAN
+371 ICSSKQFELFAN

-402 DTIYNYPIT
+402 NTIYNYPIT
-411 DPSTGNSSTINNL
+411 DPSTGNSTTINNL

-432 GYPEAPDPD
+432 GYPETPDPD

-456 VKVDGDINIK
+456 VKVDGEINIK

-479 NVNVNQGGGSVGSAG
+479 NVNVNQGGSSGGSGSSG
-494 TGEVIRF
+494 TSEHVDISGYLDTLPEQSKTLTDYLKIFF
-501 DQDIGLN
+501 DFLPPELLAVLLGGIGAA
-508 NYYDWMQEQTTGFS
+508 
-522 GFMKNFFGWL
+522 
-532 PGDIVIMLCAGFGL
+532 VLCR
-546 VILARFLG
+546 VLG

>member
-1 MSPLL
+1 MM
-6 LYGGGSVKK
+6 
-15 VKINWIK
+15 KISLIIK
-22 ILSVLCIICITFLT
+22 RACTILLSVLCAFCCFLT
-36 ISSSFAM
+36 PVTTITLAAEEAIETSSDSSG
-43 AASGSPV
+43 AASWS
-50 SWDDV
+50 DLA
-55 SDDAIA
+55 DDAIA

-75 NFLSPSIT
+75 NFLTPSIT

-147 AECTCNN
+147 AECTCND
-154 FDGTASEFYPFFS
+154 FDGTASDFYPFFS

-186 NPEQFIWSYNSDN
+186 NSEQFIWSYNSDN

-343 NSSTLEFTK
+343 NSGTFEFTK

-371 ICSSKPFELFAN
+371 LCSSKPFELFAN

-402 DTIYNYPIT
+402 DTIYNYPVT
-411 DPSTGNSSTINNL
+411 DPSTGNSTTINNL

-432 GYPEAPDPD
+432 GSPEAPDPD

-456 VKVDGDINIK
+456 LKVDGEIKIK
-466 ADPIQIKTDPIDI
+466 ADPIDI
-479 NVNVNQGGGSVGSAG
+479 NVNVNSGSNGNAG
-494 TGEVIRF
+494 NFIDPGTV
-501 DQDIGLN
+501 DTNLDHYL
-508 NYYDWMQEQTTGFS
+508 EQVPELSKGFVDYLKD
-522 GFMKNFFGWL
+522 FLAWL
-532 PGDIVIMLCAGFGL
+532 PPEIYGLIILGLIVVVWCRLAG
-546 VILARFLG
+546 R
-554 R
+554 